1 MTLLVISC
9 LNKENQIIINSTM
22 KILVPTDFSATSFN
36 ALKIAKNMAKKT
48 NGEIILLHVIE
59 APSASI
65 SSTGEVLEDM
75 MAHVYI
81 AQLYAKVGLQL
92 QNLKDK
98 NNEVNIK
105 TLRRVGDPYKEIK
118 DLIREE
124 KADFVVIGEK
134 GVSDIDDLFIGS
146 LTDKVVRSS
155 KCPVITVNQS
165 IENHPVKNIL
175 YATDLKQDHTKL
187 LKVIKQL
194 QELFD
199 AKLHIVKINT
209 KDNFSNDIDT
219 KVKMRQLVDK
229 HQLQNCTLNTYNH
242 ADEEYG
248 IVYYADEINAD
259 LITMG
264 IHKRTG
270 IRRLING
277 GDLAVEVAEHSHRP
291 VLTYHFDHND

>member
-1 MTLLVISC
+1 
-9 LNKENQIIINSTM
+9 M
-22 KILVPTDFSATSFN
+22 KIIVPTDFSATSFN
-36 ALKIAKNMAKKT
+36 ALKVAKNIAKKT

-65 SSTGEVLEDM
+65 SSTGEAVEDM
-75 MAHVYI
+75 MAHVFI

-98 NNEVNIK
+98 NSDVNIK
-105 TLRRVGDPYKEIK
+105 TLKKVGDPYWEIK
-118 DLIREE
+118 ELIREE
-124 KADFVVIGEK
+124 QADFVVIGEK

-155 KCPVITVNQS
+155 ACPVITVNQS

-175 YATDLKQDHTKL
+175 YATDLREDHPKL
-187 LKVIKQL
+187 VEIIKQL
-194 QELFD
+194 QEIFD

-219 KVKMRQLVDK
+219 MVDMRKLVDK
-229 HQLQNCTLNTYNH
+229 HELQNYTLNTYNH
-242 ADEEYG
+242 EDEEYG
-248 IVYYADEINAD
+248 IVYYADEVNAD

-264 IHKRTG
+264 IRKRTG

-277 GDLAVEVAEHSHRP
+277 GDLAVEVAEHSNRP
-291 VLTYHFDHND
+291 VLTYHFNAK

>member
-1 MTLLVISC
+1 
-9 LNKENQIIINSTM
+9 M
-22 KILVPTDFSATSFN
+22 KIIVPTDFSATSFN
-36 ALKIAKNMAKKT
+36 ALKVAKNIAKKT

-65 SSTGEVLEDM
+65 SSTGEALEDM
-75 MAHVYI
+75 LAHVYI

-98 NNEVNIK
+98 NSEVNIK
-105 TLRRVGDPYKEIK
+105 ILRKVGDPYREIK
-118 DLIREE
+118 ELIREE
-124 KADFVVIGEK
+124 KANFVVIGEK

-155 KCPVITVNQS
+155 ECPVITVNQS
-165 IENHPVKNIL
+165 IENHPIKNIL
-175 YATDLKQDHTKL
+175 YATDLREDHPKL
-187 LKVIKQL
+187 IEIIKQL
-194 QELFD
+194 QEIFD

-219 KVKMRQLVDK
+219 MVKMRQLVDK
-229 HQLQNCTLNTYNH
+229 HQLQNYTIETYNNE
-242 ADEEYG
+242 DEEYG
-248 IVYYADEINAD
+248 IVYYADEVNAD

-264 IHKRTG
+264 IRKRTG

-277 GDLAVEVAEHSHRP
+277 GDLAVEVAEHSNRP
-291 VLTYHFDHND
+291 VLTYHFNAK

>member
-1 MTLLVISC
+1 
-9 LNKENQIIINSTM
+9 M
-22 KILVPTDFSATSFN
+22 KIIVPTDFSPTSFN
-36 ALKIAKNMAKKT
+36 ALKVAQNILKKT
-48 NGEIILLHVIE
+48 KGEIILLHVIE

-65 SSTGEVLEDM
+65 SSTGEILEDM
-75 MAHVYI
+75 MTHVYI
-81 AQLYAKVGLQL
+81 AELYAKVGLQL

-98 NNEVNIK
+98 RNEVNIRI
-105 TLRRVGDPYKEIK
+105 LRKVGDPYKEIK
-118 DLIREE
+118 KLISEE

-134 GVSDIDDLFIGS
+134 GVYDIDDLLIGS

-155 KCPVITVNQS
+155 ECPVITVNQS

-175 YATDLKQDHTKL
+175 YATDLNEDHVKL
-187 LKVIKQL
+187 VEVIKQL
-194 QELFD
+194 QLLFD

-209 KDNFSNDIDT
+209 QDNFSNDIDT
-219 KVKMRQLVDK
+219 MVKMRQLVDK
-229 HQLQNCTLNTYNH
+229 HQLQNYTIETYNNE
-242 ADEEYG
+242 DEEYG

-264 IHKRTG
+264 IRKRTG

-291 VLTYHFDHND
+291 VLTYHFDSND